1 MIDEKKLIED
11 IRKCDRYVVEF
22 GEEKIPFDMVLLDD
36 VKSIINRQPKTDWI
50 PCEERLPIGEEYR
63 KKFDDE
69 WYYKKVLA
77 TTNEGNMYVGFY
89 YPEDECWYDNAG
101 FVFFPIAWQP
111 LPQPYKKE
119 GAENDS

>member
-11 IRKCDRYVVEF
+11 LKESGMIVDNDY
-22 GEEKIPFDMVLLDD
+22 GNAMVDFIE
-36 VKSIINRQPKTDWI
+36 SQPKTDWI

-77 TTNEGNMYVGFY
+77 TTSEGNMYVGFY

-111 LPQPYKKE
+111 LPPAYKGE
-119 GAENDS
+119 